1 MFDVQLTRSL
11 LEADSWLSIELVE
24 SGDEQ
29 PATMIP
35 SEEIAVNVMLERVFG
50 VFIHFLIPKFI
61 FLINQNMKNR
71 HRFFS
76 FSHVRC
82 PQDGH

>member
-1 MFDVQLTRSL
+1 
-11 LEADSWLSIELVE
+11 
-24 SGDEQ
+24 
-29 PATMIP
+29 MIP